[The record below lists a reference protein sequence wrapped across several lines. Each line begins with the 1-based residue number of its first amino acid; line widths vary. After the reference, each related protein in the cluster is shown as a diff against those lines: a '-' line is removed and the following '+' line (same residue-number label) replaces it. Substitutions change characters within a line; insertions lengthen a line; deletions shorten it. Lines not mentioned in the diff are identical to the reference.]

1 MKHAIIL
8 FLMLVSANLYSQKLV
23 RYGMFAASI
32 VANGIG
38 DGMNDKGKN
47 KVLAHGF
54 KAASVGLLLTTP
66 LILKEKQK
74 PLPYITSFILLRYAV
89 FDASY
94 NAARG
99 LPYNYTGTSSV
110 HDNTLAR
117 VPKSVVTGS
126 KILSLGLSIYINNK
140 H

>member
-1 MKHAIIL
+1 MKHAIVL
-8 FLMLVSANLYSQKLV
+8 FMLMVSANLYSQKWV
-23 RYGMFAASI
+23 RYGMFAASM

-38 DGMNDKGKN
+38 DGMHDEKKN
-47 KVLAHGF
+47 NVLAHGF

-74 PLPYITSFILLRYAV
+74 PLPYISSFILLRYAI

-94 NAARG
+94 NMSRG
-99 LPYNYTGTSSV
+99 LPYNYTGSTSV